1 LIDINKLI
9 FVYMTNKIVLWFYF
23 LCIRRWN
30 KFSKT
35 KKRKTKWLVVCST
48 HNSDRNQDLFKAILS
63 TKQYFNSK
71 NLKSTGVKREREKPL
86 LNFSYYLIKI
96 RRQMRINDID
106 NFVDE
111 ELNARLSI
119 FDGII
124 DVFIEFVV
132 W

>member
-1 LIDINKLI
+1 
-9 FVYMTNKIVLWFYF
+9 
-23 LCIRRWN
+23 
-30 KFSKT
+30 
-35 KKRKTKWLVVCST
+35 
-48 HNSDRNQDLFKAILS
+48 
-63 TKQYFNSK
+63 
-71 NLKSTGVKREREKPL
+71 LKSTGVKREREKPL

-132 W
+132 